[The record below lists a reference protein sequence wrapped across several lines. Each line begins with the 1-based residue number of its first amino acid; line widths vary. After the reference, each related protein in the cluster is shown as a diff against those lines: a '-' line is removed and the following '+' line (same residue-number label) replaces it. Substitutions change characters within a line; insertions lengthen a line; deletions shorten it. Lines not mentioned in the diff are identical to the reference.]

1 MISKSN
7 RFVICYNGEIY
18 NTDELLK
25 NYSSSKLIIKG
36 HSDTEIILE
45 LFEKYGLDIIIPKLI
60 GMFAFALF
68 DRKNKR
74 SFYVG
79 TGLESS
85 LFIGEYLKMN

>member
-1 MISKSN
+1 MISRSN

-45 LFEKYGLDIIIPKLI
+45 LFE
-60 GMFAFALF
+60 
-68 DRKNKR
+68 RT
-74 SFYVG
+74 V
-79 TGLESS
+79 
-85 LFIGEYLKMN
+85 